1 MEKLDV
7 LLENYPQDLM
17 EVINNLYKEKYPTKP
32 KNPKSFCVIKVGDKI
47 YDNQNFQD
55 TYIEFLTDFNKFLSD
70 ETLSKSMGKYM
81 TFSLSDVK
89 NKAKEQGHFRLI
101 DNRFYVNVK
110 SSTRRKFKHISD
122 IGDFLCLA
130 FEFEF
135 FEPMMD
141 S

>member
-1 MEKLDV
+1 MEKLNV

-17 EVINNLYKEKYPTKP
+17 ELINNLYEEKFP
-32 KNPKSFCVIKVGDKI
+32 KKSKKPKSFCKIQVGNKI
-47 YDNQNFQD
+47 YDDYNFQD

-70 ETLSKSMGKYM
+70 ETLSKLLGKYL
-81 TFSLSDVK
+81 TFSLTDVK

-110 SSTRRKFKHISD
+110 SSTRRKFKHISN

-135 FEPMMD
+135 FEPEVD
-141 S
+141 F